1 MSRNAVAL
9 GAVIVVGGLLW
20 LVMAWRAPT
29 GEDEAPTAVAT
40 AEPSRVEPAAP
51 PPAAAA
57 LEPEPEPAAALDDE
71 PDRPA
76 EDEGAEPAP
85 QAPAPPRVLAEQIT
99 GDQGPVE
106 EYRKQ
111 YALETRASDSA
122 EVEAKLRA
130 AFYDRKGE
138 TELIKTISCRKEICK
153 IEMRW
158 SMERMR
164 SYVGGLTRIGPGF
177 VRRYALS
184 PVSEPD
190 ADGVRLVEVYMKRK
204 FGTDPIQPLH
214 AH

>member
-1 MSRNAVAL
+1 MSRNAVAF

-20 LVMAWRAPT
+20 LVMAWQTPAAEEEESIAATPA
-29 GEDEAPTAVAT
+29 EPAVA
-40 AEPSRVEPAAP
+40 APQPPAAP
-51 PPAAAA
+51 A
-57 LEPEPEPAAALDDE
+57 PEPAPVPEPATAAEESEEPTLPESDE
-71 PDRPA
+71 PPA
-76 EDEGAEPAP
+76 EEPP
-85 QAPAPPRVLAEQIT
+85 PPRVLTEQIT

-111 YALETRASDSA
+111 YSIETRASDSA
-122 EVEAKLRA
+122 AVEAKLRA
-130 AFYDRKGE
+130 AFLDKKAKGD
-138 TELIKTISCRKEICK
+138 LIKSVSCRKEICK

-158 SMERMR
+158 SMARMR
-164 SYVGGLTRIGPGF
+164 DYVAGLTRIGPGF

-204 FGTDPIQPLH
+204 FTVDPILPLH

>member
-1 MSRNAVAL
+1 M
-9 GAVIVVGGLLW
+9 VGGLLW
-20 LVMAWRAPT
+20 LVMAWHTPTTEEDAPI
-29 GEDEAPTAVAT
+29 AVAPP
-40 AEPSRVEPAAP
+40 EPPPVAPEPQPQAAP
-51 PPAAAA
+51 APA
-57 LEPEPEPAAALDDE
+57 PA
-71 PDRPA
+71 PA
-76 EDEGAEPAP
+76 PAVAEEEEEPAP
-85 QAPAPPRVLAEQIT
+85 AEAAEAAPEEPAPPRVLAEQIT

-111 YALETRASDSA
+111 YSLETRASDSA
-122 EVEAKLRA
+122 EVESKLRA
-130 AFYDRKGE
+130 AFLDKKAKGD
-138 TELIKTISCRKEICK
+138 LIKSVSCRKEICK

-158 SMERMR
+158 SMARMR
-164 SYVGGLTRIGPGF
+164 DYVAGLTRIGPGF

>member
-1 MSRNAVAL
+1 VSRNGVAI
-9 GAVIVVGGLLW
+9 GAVIMVGGLLW
-20 LVMAWRAPT
+20 LVMAWHAPT
-29 GEDEAPTAVAT
+29 DDGELPVAAAPAPAT
-40 AEPSRVEPAAP
+40 RVEPVLPPTAAP
-51 PPAAAA
+51 APERAWVSDPAATYEDEPA
-57 LEPEPEPAAALDDE
+57 EPEAAEPAAE
-71 PDRPA
+71 
-76 EDEGAEPAP
+76 
-85 QAPAPPRVLAEQIT
+85 APAPPRALAEQIT

-111 YALETRASDSA
+111 YSLETRASDSA

-130 AFYDRKGE
+130 AFYDRKAQ
-138 TELIKTISCRKEICK
+138 TDLIKSVSCRKEICR

-184 PVSEPD
+184 PMSEAD

-204 FGTDPIQPLH
+204 SGTDPIKPLH